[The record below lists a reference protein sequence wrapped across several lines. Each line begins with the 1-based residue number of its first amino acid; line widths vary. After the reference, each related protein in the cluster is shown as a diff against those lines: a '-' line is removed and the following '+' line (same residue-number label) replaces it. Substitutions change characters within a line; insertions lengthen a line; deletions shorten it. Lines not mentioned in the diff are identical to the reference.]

1 MERRE
6 FLEDVKADDARL
18 VGEAVLDPQK
28 YLKSSDEIRATVDR
42 FKEWLEANKKIGTW
56 RVASVALRDRSA
68 KSKGLTHPHRQ
79 PRSLQQIPQVI
90 VYHHSHQPGP
100 VAELIHLEM

>member
-1 MERRE
+1 LVQFDRLPEVERRE

-42 FKEWLEANKKIGTW
+42 FKEWLEANKKIGTL
-56 RVASVALRDRSA
+56 RLARRQRRASR
-68 KSKGLTHPHRQ
+68 
-79 PRSLQQIPQVI
+79 
-90 VYHHSHQPGP
+90 
-100 VAELIHLEM
+100 